1 LQPFLKAHIEAIA
14 ARAPVKLLI
23 GHEDPKQPEDW
34 TRQSDH
40 YSFIQ
45 AKIPALYFGVED
57 FAQHH
62 NVTDDYET
70 MTHAFYVRAV
80 ETLVQAV
87 EYFDKNLDAVD
98 KGRTPG
104 QAPAPFLTAIESPVE
119 FAIPNGKVSG
129 SLLMPSGDGK
139 TPVVLIIAGSG
150 PTDRDGNS
158 IAGIR
163 ANSYKMIANALATD
177 GIASLRYDK
186 RGIAASVVTGMKE
199 EDLRFDDFVR
209 DAVQWIKVLRADAR
223 FSTVTVAGHS
233 EGSLIGMIAA
243 REGGADAFVSIAGVA
258 RPAGAVIRDQLKP
271 QLAAMPP
278 VWAGSESI
286 LSSLEAG
293 KTVDPLPQAVAG
305 LPPLLGLFRPSVQ
318 PYLISWFKY
327 SGTDE
332 IAKLKIPVAI
342 IQGTNDI
349 QVGVPEA
356 EALSKAKPDATL
368 VIVDGMNHVLKMAP
382 AERNANAATYMDP
395 SLQLAPDVTKAIS
408 ALVKRLR

>member
-1 LQPFLKAHIEAIA
+1 
-14 ARAPVKLLI
+14 
-23 GHEDPKQPEDW
+23 
-34 TRQSDH
+34 
-40 YSFIQ
+40 
-45 AKIPALYFGVED
+45 
-57 FAQHH
+57 
-62 NVTDDYET
+62 
-70 MTHAFYVRAV
+70 
-80 ETLVQAV
+80 
-87 EYFDKNLDAVD
+87 
-98 KGRTPG
+98 
-104 QAPAPFLTAIESPVE
+104 
-119 FAIPNGKVSG
+119 
-129 SLLMPSGDGK
+129 MPSGDGK